1 MGVPPLEPAVSNGDV
16 ILIIVFVTIPIAAIV
31 FIANAGN
38 AFKSIG
44 KGGLSVEFESD
55 NPHGLIDSGAGGGDD
70 AAVNEAELRQ
80 MLEAKAYRQEARGET
95 PLDVDEELAKAL
107 AEQRSPA
114 APSGGGPPPAG
125 GGRQQGGGPQ
135 PPPPPPRQGAQ
146 LREEVRQLV
155 VARNERRARQGKEPL
170 EVDAEVERQLQEL
183 ENLGQ

>member
-1 MGVPPLEPAVSNGDV
+1 MPDLASATPLAITNGDV
-16 ILIIVFVTIPIAAIV
+16 ILIVVLVAIPVAAIA

-55 NPHGLIDSGAGGGDD
+55 APRGLIDSGAGSEPPEMRED
-70 AAVNEAELRQ
+70 ELRQ
-80 MLEAKAYRQEARGET
+80 MLEAKAYRQSARGET
-95 PLDVDEELAKAL
+95 PLDVDAELARL
-107 AEQRSPA
+107 LTEQQ
-114 APSGGGPPPAG
+114 PAG
-125 GGRQQGGGPQ
+125 PADPASDPG
-135 PPPPPPRQGAQ
+135 

-170 EVDAEVERQLQEL
+170 DVDAEVDRQLREL

>member
-114 APSGGGPPPAG
+114 APSGGD
-125 GGRQQGGGPQ
+125 
-135 PPPPPPRQGAQ
+135 AQ

>member
-1 MGVPPLEPAVSNGDV
+1 MVALEPAVSNGDV
-16 ILIIVFVTIPIAAIV
+16 ILIIVLVTIPIAAIA

-55 NPHGLIDSGAGGGDD
+55 LSQGMRDSGA
-70 AAVNEAELRQ
+70 EAEATGVREDELRQ
-80 MLEAKAYRQEARGET
+80 MLEAKAYRQQARGEQ
-95 PLDVDEELAKAL
+95 PLDVDAEL
-107 AEQRSPA
+107 QRLLTEKPE
-114 APSGGGPPPAG
+114 APSGGDPA
-125 GGRQQGGGPQ
+125 
-135 PPPPPPRQGAQ
+135 

-170 EVDAEVERQLQEL
+170 DVDAEVERQLAEL